1 MERSVRDTPIIVTGM
16 GALTTFGAGVGTL
29 ARALRAGRSG
39 ITRPQQPALASLAAA
54 GELGAFPLATA
65 LRGLPGG
72 PEALLEKA
80 RRSTLRVPRS
90 IECSVFSAVEAWVD
104 AGLHAA
110 PVPPERIGLV
120 VAGSNISQRYHYETA
135 QKFVTGP
142 EYLDPRYAIRFL
154 DTDHVGVISEL
165 LGIRGEGFTV
175 GGASAS
181 GNVAIAKGWQLLRLG
196 EVDACLV
203 VGPLADLSPVE
214 LQALRHLGALSEG
227 GGREPA
233 EVCRPFDTRRDGF
246 VLGQGTGCL
255 VLERREPALARGASA
270 RAEIAGASLVLSAS
284 HSPAPDL
291 PGEAAAMR
299 RALAQAGVSPGEV
312 GYLNAH
318 ATSSIAGDEVE
329 VQAIREVF
337 GGHLQRLWIN
347 STKGLLGH
355 CLFSAGVVEC
365 IATIIQMREGF
376 LHPNAN
382 LVEPLDGECR
392 FCGQQPIE
400 QTVEIALS
408 NSFGF
413 GGINTSVVIRG
424 L

>member
-1 MERSVRDTPIIVTGM
+1 M

-39 ITRPQQPALASLAAA
+39 ITRPQQPALARLPAA
-54 GELGAFPLATA
+54 GELREFSLATA
-65 LRGLPGG
+65 LRELQGG
-72 PEALLEKA
+72 PAALLEKA
-80 RRSTLRVPRS
+80 RRSTLRAPRS
-90 IECSVFSAVEAWVD
+90 IECSVFSAVEAWLD

-110 PVPPERIGLV
+110 PVPPERIGLI
-120 VAGSNISQRYHYETA
+120 VAGSNLSQRYHYETA
-135 QKFVTGP
+135 QKFATGP
-142 EYLDPRYAIRFL
+142 EFLDPRYAMRFL
-154 DTDHVGVISEL
+154 DSDHVGVLSEI

-181 GNVAIAKGWQLLRLG
+181 GNVAIVKAWQLLRLG

-246 VLGQGTGCL
+246 VLGQGTACL
-255 VLERREPALARGASA
+255 VLERRELALARGASA
-270 RAEIAGASLVLSAS
+270 RAELAGASLVLSAN

-291 PGEAAAMR
+291 WGETVAMR
-299 RALAQAGVSPGEV
+299 RALAQAGLSPGQV
-312 GYLNAH
+312 DYLNAH
-318 ATSSIAGDEVE
+318 ATSSTAGDEVE
-329 VQAIREVF
+329 VQAIRDVF
-337 GGHLQRLWIN
+337 SGHLQKVWIN

-382 LVEPLDGECR
+382 LAEPLDGECR
-392 FCGQQPIE
+392 FCGTQPVEQAIE
-400 QTVEIALS
+400 VALS

-413 GGINTSVVIRG
+413 GGINTSVIIRRS
-424 L
+424 